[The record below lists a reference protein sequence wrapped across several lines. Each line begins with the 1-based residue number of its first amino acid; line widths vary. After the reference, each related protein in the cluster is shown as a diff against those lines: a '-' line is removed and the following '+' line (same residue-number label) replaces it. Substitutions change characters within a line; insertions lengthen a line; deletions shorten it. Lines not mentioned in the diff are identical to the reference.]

1 MMMNALLT
9 VRRGLSH
16 CWIIIKHY
24 KFWLIL
30 QLAVLLAYL
39 VFSGLPVRADTN
51 EVPIFFPLASQSK
64 AYYYSSTSA
73 TQPSSIGV
81 KYDFSDT
88 QTGKNNGVVA
98 ASIKPSDGQARNS
111 WTQFYYSSGS
121 MSYMAS
127 ASAGSVRI
135 RFTLAIHRDS
145 MLYNLQYLTVNSM
158 DGSGW
163 TYNATALKNSYLSD
177 DGNWTVMEFDFIVPW
192 RSDTQSC
199 GVRFQLSSPSLQP
212 GSPSGWSSSKLCYM
226 SRIYFS
232 QIGGSDLSAE
242 DLQKQTVTIVNAVDD
257 AADKLLNA
265 DIDTSGVD
273 IPGLDDLETEES
285 SLRASISDGLQ
296 RAEQLQDAQNYN
308 TLLSQL
314 PNAFLWCQ
322 VFFNNLSS
330 TNPKIS
336 LIIQLAGGVALIAV
350 LFSLVGTFIRRKG

>member
-9 VRRGLSH
+9 LRRGLNR
-16 CWIIIKHY
+16 CWIAIKQY
-24 KFWLIL
+24 RFWLLL
-30 QLAVLLAYL
+30 QLAVIVAYL
-39 VFSGLPVRADTN
+39 VFSALPVRADTN
-51 EVPIFFPLASQSK
+51 EVPIYFPLSSQSK
-64 AYYYSSTSA
+64 AYYYASSSST
-73 TQPSSIGV
+73 QPTVIGV

-98 ASIKPSDGQARNS
+98 ASIKPSDGQARDS

-121 MSYMAS
+121 LSYMAS

-135 RFTLAIHRDS
+135 RFTLAIHKDS

-212 GSPSGWSSSKLCYM
+212 GSPSSWSSSKLCYM

-242 DLQKQTVTIVNAVDD
+242 DLQNQTVTIVNAVDD

-265 DIDTSGVD
+265 DVDTSGIQD
-273 IPGLDDLETEES
+273 PGVEDLISQES
-285 SLRASISDGLQ
+285 ALHEQIEGGQ
-296 RAEQLQDAQNYN
+296 QQAEQLWSTTSYVNLIKAV
-308 TLLSQL
+308 

-322 VFFNNLSS
+322 TFYAQLVAE
-330 TNPKIS
+330 NPKIEMIF
-336 LIIQLAGGVALIAV
+336 LFAAGITLTAV
-350 LFSLVGTFIRRKG
+350 LFSLVGVIVRRR